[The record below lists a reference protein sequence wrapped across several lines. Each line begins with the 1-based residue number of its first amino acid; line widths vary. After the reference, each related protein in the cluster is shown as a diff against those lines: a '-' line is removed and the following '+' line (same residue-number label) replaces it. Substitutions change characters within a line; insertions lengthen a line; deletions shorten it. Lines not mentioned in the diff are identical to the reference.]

1 MQVWLAGFFLLFG
14 MAELLQWIQK
24 SALQLPIFILG
35 GVGLAVASNYTRRAA
50 FPLNLL
56 PPLGHSAERD
66 ADSRPIGD

>member
-24 SALQLPIFILG
+24 TALQLPIFIIG
-35 GVGLAVASNYTRRAA
+35 GVGLAIASNYTRRAA

-56 PPLGHSAERD
+56 PPLLRSPARD
-66 ADSRPIGD
+66 DD